1 MNDKFVF
8 VGVIRLEDIQI
19 LGGEA
24 DAESRDIPSQCRPAL
39 PQPVDRL

>member
-1 MNDKFVF
+1 MKFVF
-8 VGVIRLEDIQI
+8 VGVMRLEDIQI

-24 DAESRDIPSQCRPAL
+24 DAEAGIFLRSAGPAL

>member
-1 MNDKFVF
+1 MKFVF

-24 DAESRDIPSQCRPAL
+24 DAESRIIIRSAGPAL